1 MRNGCIVN
9 PEPVPSAE
17 PKPQGW
23 TRLQSL
29 WPLVP
34 LCILLFVHVQMAWW
48 PLERVGVAIEYPY
61 QLDAEEGFLL
71 AQALRFQAGEG
82 LYRSLAEPPYAVDN
96 YPPLYPV
103 LWSLFVSPT
112 APTLEAGRW
121 IAALSAGATLLGMA
135 FLILGQGRAGTL
147 LRAFWRRLFSSQ
159 PPVDDE
165 DSPSPW
171 GATQT
176 LLIALLCPAMFAVTY
191 AFQRWVAYARVDFL
205 SIALSLWGLV
215 VFALRGTRPEGRMA
229 RWLAILLFTLALL
242 TKQTSVAAPAACAL
256 WLFCRDRRQGLRFL
270 LSLALAVGGT
280 TVLLCAL
287 TAGRYWAHTVTYNRN
302 VMHWNELLLWARHF
316 YECYAL
322 LLLVLVILGLWTI
335 VGTWRRFRSKAAPS
349 EDTAS
354 DPDLT
359 LYLLYAALNAASLVT
374 LAKAGAAENYL
385 LEPHLAA
392 ALFLG
397 VALDALLSRLHAPG
411 RKRLGA
417 TAVAVCALALLL
429 GNGWGY
435 APWARLF
442 HCSAPSPILSGLTQG
457 ARVEQTIRQRPGPVL
472 SEDPIYHLR
481 LGRPVLFQN
490 FIMTQLTS
498 EGKWDESPLLR
509 RVEAR
514 EIALVVSHQKLE
526 DAGQFFNRYS
536 PALRQAILD
545 HYQLLE
551 TLPRPSA
558 PREPYPNLQTIY
570 LYEPRPTT
578 APAVPGRGE

>member
-1 MRNGCIVN
+1 MNSVPPAN
-9 PEPVPSAE
+9 PHKTAP
-17 PKPQGW
+17 GW
-23 TRLQSL
+23 TRFQAL
-29 WPLVP
+29 WPLLP
-34 LCILLFVHVQMAWW
+34 LCLLLFLHGRMVSW
-48 PLERVGVAIEYPY
+48 PVERIERAIEYPY

-82 LYRSLAEPPYAVDN
+82 LYRSLAEPPYVVDN

-103 LWSLFVSPT
+103 LWSLFVSPD

-121 IAALSAGATLLGMA
+121 ITALSAGAALLGMA
-135 FLILGQGRAGTL
+135 LLILGQGRAGAWV
-147 LRAFWRRLFSSQ
+147 RAFWRRRFSSQ
-159 PPVDDE
+159 SSSGLE
-165 DSPSPW
+165 DSPPPW
-171 GATQT
+171 GAAQT

-205 SIALSLWGLV
+205 SIALSVWGLL
-215 VFALRGTRPEGRMA
+215 VFALRGIRPEGRLA

-242 TKQTSVAAPAACAL
+242 TKQTSVAAPAACAI
-256 WLFCRDRRQGLRFL
+256 WLFVRDRRQGIRFVL
-270 LSLALAVGGT
+270 FLVLAVGGT
-280 TVLLCAL
+280 TALLCAL
-287 TAGRYWAHTVTYNRN
+287 TAGRYWAHTVTYNQN
-302 VMHWNELLLWARHF
+302 VMHWNELLLWVRHF

-322 LLLVLVILGLWTI
+322 LLLVLGGLGVWTLAGI
-335 VGTWRRFRSKAAPS
+335 WRRFRSKAAPS
-349 EDTAS
+349 EDVSS

-397 VALDALLSRLHAPG
+397 VALDALLGRLHAPG
-411 RKRLGA
+411 RKWLGA
-417 TAVAVCALALLL
+417 TAVAVCALAILL

-435 APWARLF
+435 SPWARLF
-442 HCSAPSPILSGLTQG
+442 HFSAPSPVLSGLTQG
-457 ARVEQTIRQRPGPVL
+457 ARVEQAIRQRPGPVL

-490 FIMTQLTS
+490 FIMTQLAS

-509 RVEAR
+509 RIEAR

-526 DAGQFFNRYS
+526 DADQFFNRYS
-536 PALRQAILD
+536 PALRQTILEN
-545 HYQLLE
+545 YRLLE

-558 PREPYPNLQTIY
+558 PQEPYPPLQTIY
-570 LYEPRPTT
+570 LYEPRLS
-578 APAVPGRGE
+578 ADAADLHR

>member
-1 MRNGCIVN
+1 M
-9 PEPVPSAE
+9 
-17 PKPQGW
+17 
-23 TRLQSL
+23 
-29 WPLVP
+29 
-34 LCILLFVHVQMAWW
+34 QMARW
-48 PLERVGVAIEYPY
+48 PLERIGHALEYPY

-82 LYRSLAEPPYAVDN
+82 LYRSLAVPPYAVDN

-103 LWSLFVSPT
+103 LWSLFVSPA

-121 IAALSAGATLLGMA
+121 ITALSAGAALLGMA
-135 FLILGQGRAGTL
+135 LLILGQGRAGAWV
-147 LRAFWRRLFSSQ
+147 RAFWRRRFSPQSSSGF
-159 PPVDDE
+159 E

-171 GATQT
+171 GAAQT

-205 SIALSLWGLV
+205 SIALSVWGLV
-215 VFALRGTRPEGRMA
+215 VFALRGARPEGRMA
-229 RWLAILLFTLALL
+229 RWFALLLFTLAFL
-242 TKQTSVAAPAACAL
+242 TKQTSVAAPAACTL
-256 WLFCRDRRQGLRFL
+256 WLFVRDRRQGIRFF
-270 LSLALAVGGT
+270 LSLALAVTGAT
-280 TVLLCAL
+280 ALLCAL

-322 LLLVLVILGLWTI
+322 LLLALAILGGWAI
-335 VGTWRRFRSKAAPS
+335 GGVWKRFRSKAAPS
-349 EDTAS
+349 ENAS
-354 DPDLT
+354 SAPDLT

-397 VALDALLSRLHAPG
+397 VALDALLSQLHAPG
-411 RKRLGA
+411 RKQLGA
-417 TAVAVCALALLL
+417 TVVAVCALAILL
-429 GNGWGY
+429 GNGWWY
-435 APWARLF
+435 SPWARLF
-442 HCSAPSPILSGLTQG
+442 HFSAPSPVLSGLTQG
-457 ARVEQTIRQRPGPVL
+457 ARVEQALRQRPGPVL

-498 EGKWDESPLLR
+498 EGKWDESSLLR

-514 EIALVVSHQKLE
+514 EIALVVSHQRLE

-536 PALRQAILD
+536 PALRQTIVEN
-545 HYQLLE
+545 YRLLE

-558 PREPYPNLQTIY
+558 PQEPYPALQTIY
-570 LYEPRPTT
+570 LYEPRP
-578 APAVPGRGE
+578 ARRLLVGIAGL